1 MPFAN
6 DIDLVNKIRSGVN
19 AKLEI
24 WQDALESKDF
34 HLNDTKIEY
43 MEYCNLVKVKIE
55 MNGQ

>member
-1 MPFAN
+1 MLFGD

-24 WQDALESKDF
+24 WKDALESNDF
-34 HLNDTKIEY
+34 HLNGTKIEY
-43 MEYCNLVKVKIE
+43 MECNLIKVKIE